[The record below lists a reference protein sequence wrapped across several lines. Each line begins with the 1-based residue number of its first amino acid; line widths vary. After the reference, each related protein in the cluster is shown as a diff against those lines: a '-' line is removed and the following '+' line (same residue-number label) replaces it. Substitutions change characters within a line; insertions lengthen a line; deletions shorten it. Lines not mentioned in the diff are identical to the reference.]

1 MSSILGTNLKLA
13 RQKFGITQKQA
24 ARKFNVSTSTIGMYE
39 QQRRNPDYQTLTSLC
54 TKLDVSIN
62 DILGLNNENNIR
74 SKELD
79 VMLSEL
85 IDFISNQKNI
95 CFKGEKLSKQEIQNI
110 VYVLKFLLKH
120 K

>member
-1 MSSILGTNLKLA
+1 MNSLLGYKLKLA
-13 RQKFGITQKQA
+13 RDKLGFTQKQLA
-24 ARKFNVSTSTIGMYE
+24 KKMNMSPSTIGMYE
-39 QQRRNPDYQTLTSLC
+39 QQRRNPDYQTLTNLC